1 MGMFD
6 DLNSTQESTGSG
18 MFADLQPKGGGASGG
33 WDAPRKWSD
42 VPMEALR
49 NTPQS
54 AGHFVGGLANAVMH
68 PIDTLTGLGDAMVGG
83 TRKIAPSLI
92 GVIDKFADPSVINR
106 QNNTA
111 NALGGAM
118 KDRYGSMDGV
128 KNTLATDPVG
138 ALADLSTVLTGGAA
152 AATKAPMVSSALQK
166 AATLTNPLSV
176 VAPAARGLGR
186 VVETPASAVL
196 GVSTGV
202 GQDTIRN
209 AAKAGFNKDA
219 SFMNNISGKTGMSD
233 VLDTV
238 QLNLQNMGAKKAA
251 DYRSGKI
258 DIKNT
263 AAVMVTAELPGFAK
277 PGQKIDVTV
286 SAIGKASNL
295 RGGTLLLT
303 SLRGVDGEIYAISQ
317 GSLAATGIDATAAAG
332 SKVVIGVP
340 TSARIPQGATVERIV
355 DNPFDKADRV
365 ILNVRDSDF
374 TTTTAIVNVI
384 NTRFGADVARAM
396 DGVTVSLQAPQ
407 DLTQRVAFMSMVE
420 NMDVMPGEPS
430 ARVVVN
436 ARTGTVVISRNVR
449 VTAAAVSHG
458 TISVSVAVTNE
469 ISQPGPFSNGT
480 TAAVQ
485 NAEVA
490 VSEPNKPMFMFNPGV
505 DLRQIVDAVNQVGA
519 TPSALI
525 AILEALKSAGS
536 LRADLLVI

>member
-1 MGMFD
+1 MKSWLALFFTLTLSSGTVLAD
-6 DLNSTQESTGSG
+6 RIKDLTSVAAMRSNQLIGYGLVVGLNGSG
-18 MFADLQPKGGGASGG
+18 DGADVSFTA
-33 WDAPRKWSD
+33 
-42 VPMEALR
+42 
-49 NTPQS
+49 QS
-54 AGHFVGGLANAVMH
+54 MK
-68 PIDTLTGLGDAMVGG
+68 TLL
-83 TRKIAPSLI
+83 
-92 GVIDKFADPSVINR
+92 NR
-106 QNNTA
+106 
-111 NALGGAM
+111 
-118 KDRYGSMDGV
+118 
-128 KNTLATDPVG
+128 
-138 ALADLSTVLTGGAA
+138 
-152 AATKAPMVSSALQK
+152 
-166 AATLTNPLSV
+166 
-176 VAPAARGLGR
+176 
-186 VVETPASAVL
+186 L
-196 GVSTGV
+196 GVSLEGPLSDFET
-202 GQDTIRN
+202 
-209 AAKAGFNKDA
+209 A
-219 SFMNNISGKTGMSD
+219 SS
-233 VLDTV
+233 
-238 QLNLQNMGAKKAA
+238 
-251 DYRSGKI
+251 SGKI

-355 DNPFDKADRV
+355 DNPFDKAERV

-384 NTRFGADVARAM
+384 NNRFGADVARAM
-396 DGVTVSLQAPQ
+396 DGVTVSLQAPL

-469 ISQPGPFSNGT
+469 ISQPGAFSGGT

-485 NAEVA
+485 NADVA